1 MTCHDHNNKPQSDN
15 ATLAF
20 RFWRKALL
28 LCVLVPAG
36 ICVAIAIL
44 LYIFGLPKPVLKAVI
59 THISKTGVEVQ
70 PEKVRVI
77 YPLTLALENPKI
89 RTHMGSAIFTFESKS
104 LRVRFWTPS
113 LSLPSIRPEIIHIF
127 NGTVTI
133 VSPNGTVL
141 FQLTNLNLVASGDS
155 SNLWLLTCDF
165 TFGGINIHAKC
176 TVSNLPKNFLE
187 FSPKRTQPH
196 PETKVR
202 SLPSEYLSSIANI
215 YKVASESKGAINLK
229 ATINYSSFIQSA
241 GNLEILLQQMAIGDT
256 VVENLVTDISFQPS
270 INASNTTVFFDIRSD
285 KVYHPVRNVKNSRL
299 GGTLVLDFQC
309 DRPPMVEL
317 CGEFREGVWD
327 LGTFEKITINASVQ
341 PKKYHTA
348 KSVPSKIFPL
358 FELISN
364 VDLTATIGITNFS
377 LWGGPVDRFI
387 TTVNWSYPKLLFTNL
402 VLGVKDG
409 EVRATAI
416 ADLSSST
423 IQFNLHSQCN
433 PRYLW
438 PFLSDNGRRIVGQ
451 FDWFL
456 PPNIILSGSLPLPK
470 YNIEHGD
477 FSPKISPYS
486 INLSGK
492 INATQFAYKALKID
506 KADLEF
512 LLTNG
517 TVCVSKGVLNSAD
530 SQVTFQLTRA
540 LTQDGLTI
548 ISIAGAINPTLLTP
562 LLPTPA
568 KQILD
573 RFAFSQLITTKG
585 KAILRA
591 RQNLPEVAEG
601 SITATNFTYLGHL
614 IEFLNTSVT
623 YSNAMLLISNPVVS
637 ISNQTAYADSITV
650 DLSNSM
656 LGIQNAYGVIY
667 PHTVVELVSPKT
679 AITLKPFNF
688 LSAPTGSISGKIPLR
703 GSKEINL
710 KLELRGNQFQ
720 WWRLKF
726 QDYDAA
732 VQIVNDQLDLNVQK
746 CKFYRGNLQLQG
758 HFDWSPTIGTDFRF
772 SSTFTNVD
780 LNYLLT
786 DILTTSNKTAGALTG
801 QLIITS
807 ANTADYSTWNGYGS
821 ALLKDG
827 YLWELP
833 MFSILSPVIDSA
845 FPGLG
850 STRFSEGTASFIIT
864 NGVVNFSL
872 LSMRSPLMEMILEGT
887 VDYHGYLNMRL
898 IANIFKELWVVGP
911 VISGIMSPFIKA
923 FEFHITGPISS
934 PSIKPLYL
942 PKELTYPLRPFK
954 WIFDQ
959 LPNHKQ
965 KKRTSKYNEINTPR
979 SQRTGT
985 NK

>member
-28 LCVLVPAG
+28 LCVLVPAV
-36 ICVAIAIL
+36 ICVAIPIF
-44 LYIFGLPKPVLKAVI
+44 LYIFGLPKPVLKAI
-59 THISKTGVEVQ
+59 TTHINKTGVEVQ

-89 RTHMGSAIFTFESKS
+89 RTHLGSAIFTFESKS
-104 LRVRFWTPS
+104 LRARFWTPS
-113 LSLPSIRPEIIHIF
+113 LSLPSIRPEIINIS

-141 FQLTNLNLVASGDS
+141 FQLTNLNLIASGDY
-155 SNLWLLTCDF
+155 SNLWLQTCDF
-165 TFGGINIHAKC
+165 TMGGVNIHAKC
-176 TVSNLPKNFLE
+176 TVSNLPKNFLK

-202 SLPSEYLSSIANI
+202 TLPSQYLSFITNI
-215 YKVASESKGAINLK
+215 YQVATKSKGTIAFV
-229 ATINYSSFIQSA
+229 ATLNCSSFVQST
-241 GNLEILLQQMAIGDT
+241 GDLKILLPQVATGNT
-256 VVENLVTDISFQPS
+256 VIENLVADILFQPS
-270 INASNTTVFFDIRSD
+270 INASNTTVYFDIRSD
-285 KVYHPVRNVKNSRL
+285 KVYHPVRSVKNSRL
-299 GGTLVLDFQC
+299 GGTLVLGFQC
-309 DRPPMVEL
+309 DRFLMVEL
-317 CGEFREGVWD
+317 CGELREGVWD
-327 LGTFEKITINASVQ
+327 LGTFKNLTISASIQPNKNHTGVAVPYKTFPLVELFASV
-341 PKKYHTA
+341 
-348 KSVPSKIFPL
+348 
-358 FELISN
+358 N
-364 VDLTATIGITNFS
+364 LTATIGITNFS

-387 TTVNWSYPKLLFTNL
+387 ATVKWSHPQLLFTNL

-416 ADLSSST
+416 ADLSSSA

-438 PFLSDNGRRIVGQ
+438 PFLSDNGRRIVAQ

-456 PPNIILSGSLPLPK
+456 PPNIMLFGSLPLPK

-477 FSPKISPYS
+477 FSPKISTDS
-486 INLSGK
+486 INLTGK
-492 INATQFAYKALKID
+492 IHATQFAYKALKID
-506 KADLEF
+506 KADVEF
-512 LLTNG
+512 LLTNSV
-517 TVCVSKGVLNSAD
+517 VCVPKGVLNFAD

-562 LLPTPA
+562 MLPTPT

-573 RFAFSQLITTKG
+573 RFAFSQPISTMG

-601 SITATNFTYLGHL
+601 SITATNFSYLGHL

-637 ISNQTAYADSITV
+637 ISNQTACADSITV

-656 LGIQNAYGVIY
+656 LLIQNAYGVIY

-679 AITLKPFNF
+679 ATALKPFNF

-710 KLELRGNQFQ
+710 KLEFRGNQLQ

-726 QDYDAA
+726 QDYEAA
-732 VQIVNDQLDLNVQK
+732 IRLVDNQLDLNVQK

-786 DILTTSNKTAGALTG
+786 DILTTSNKTAGSLTG

-807 ANTADYSTWNGYGS
+807 ANTADYPTWNGYGS

-864 NGVVNFSL
+864 NGVVNFSP

-887 VDYHGYLNMRL
+887 IDYHGHLNMRL

-911 VISGIMSPFIKA
+911 VISDIMSPFIKA

-954 WIFDQ
+954 WILDQ

-965 KKRTSKYNEINTPR
+965 KKRTSIH
-979 SQRTGT
+979 
-985 NK
+985 